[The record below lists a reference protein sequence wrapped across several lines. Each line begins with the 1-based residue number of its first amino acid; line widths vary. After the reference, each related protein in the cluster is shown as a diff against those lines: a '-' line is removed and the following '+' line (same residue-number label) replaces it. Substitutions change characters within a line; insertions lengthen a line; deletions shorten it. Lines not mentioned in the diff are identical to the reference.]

1 MAVSPDGPRPYYW
14 ARPPEWENVT
24 GPASDIIG
32 RVRELD
38 SLHAFLESAAREPK
52 VMVLEGQA
60 GIGKTTLWSRILEE
74 ARSGSFTTLSCRPA
88 ESEASL
94 SFSALSDLV
103 IEVLDTTL
111 PRLAPTQRRAL
122 EVALLHTEESGEGAD
137 RRAIAAAF
145 LEILR
150 DLARATPVLVAVDDV
165 QWMDPP
171 SAATVA
177 FALRR
182 LKSERVG
189 VLVTLRTGD
198 RHAEPLGLDRDF
210 GPQSLARITV
220 GPLPQRELSLLIRS
234 RAETPFSRSDAY
246 RLEEASGGNPF
257 LAIELARAAGTRVEL
272 MQPGTSLEVPET
284 LQIVVNRRLEP
295 LPEATKEA
303 LLLVSALGHPTER
316 VVQRALESG
325 ASEQDGLEAA
335 VEAGLLELEGDR
347 IRFTHPL
354 IRSAIYS
361 MSSPAKRRDMHRRL
375 AGVARDTEERARHLA
390 LSSTTADAKVAA
402 ALDEAARSAHE
413 RGAPEAAGELSEL
426 AERMTPQD
434 DSQRSGERALR
445 AGRYY
450 KQAGEDRR
458 ARNALHRALDRLPE
472 PRSRADALLI
482 LGYYD
487 LASGPREAAKD
498 AFLRAKQEAGDDPDL
513 LCDAEQGLAWWSM
526 GTPAALRHAR
536 RALELARRGRDPV
549 MLAESLAT
557 LAFIESR
564 LGRGIRYDLYE
575 EAMRIQQGQDH
586 SRTIRA
592 PTWILGTLLVWEG
605 DFEACRMSIEPAI
618 DAARARGD
626 FDALPDLLRPLI
638 WAEFRSGNWARAAEL
653 AEERWEVASW
663 DSEGG
668 RYPTLLER
676 ALMEAYHGKVE
687 AADALLEEAAQGFAA
702 LGRPEPPVIPGLKG
716 FMELSQ
722 GRAEEAHRFFSTFL
736 NGATGGF
743 VVGAGDSER
752 EPALQTHLPDDV
764 EALVL
769 LGDIEGAE
777 ALLRPFERKARSLG
791 RTWASAASDRCRG
804 LLAAASG
811 EIEGA
816 LKLLR
821 RSLAGHE
828 QSGEPFEVART
839 RLVMGGVERRAK
851 RKSAARDSIERA
863 LETFESLGAALWS
876 ERARDELARVGPRRA
891 SEFELTVAERRV
903 AELVSE
909 GSTNREVAAALFV
922 SIKTV
927 EATLRRVYQKLG
939 VRSRTELTRRFV
951 GEPVDA
957 SPRET

>member
-1 MAVSPDGPRPYYW
+1 
-14 ARPPEWENVT
+14 VT
-24 GPASDIIG
+24 RPASNIIG
-32 RVRELD
+32 RARELD
-38 SLHAFLESAAREPK
+38 SLHGFLESAARQPE

-60 GIGKTTLWSRILEE
+60 GIGKTTLWFRTVEE
-74 ARSGSFTTLSCRPA
+74 ARSRSFTTLTCRPA

-103 IEVLDTTL
+103 DDVLEATL
-111 PRLAPTQRRAL
+111 PRLSPTQRRAL
-122 EVALLHTEESGEGAD
+122 EVALLHTEESGESAD

-150 DLARATPVLVAVDDV
+150 DLARITPVLVAVDDV

-182 LKSERVG
+182 LKTERVG
-189 VLVTLRTGD
+189 VLVTFRTGD
-198 RHAEPLGLDRDF
+198 QHAEPLGLDRDF
-210 GPQSLARITV
+210 GPGSMDRVTV
-220 GPLPQRELSLLIRS
+220 GPLPQHELSLLIRA
-234 RAETPFSRSDAY
+234 RAETSLSRSDAH

-257 LAIELARAAGTRVEL
+257 LAIELATRAQAEL
-272 MQPGTSLEVPET
+272 MRPGKSLEVPET

-295 LPEATKEA
+295 LPEATKET

-316 VVQRALESG
+316 VVQRALDSS

-335 VEAGLLELEGDR
+335 IEAGLLEMEGDR

-354 IRSAIYS
+354 IHSAIYS
-361 MSSPAKRRDMHRRL
+361 MSAPAKRREVHRRL
-375 AGVARDTEERARHLA
+375 AGVVHDPEERARHLA

-413 RGAPEAAGELSEL
+413 RGAPEAAGELTEL
-426 AERMTPQD
+426 AERMTPED
-434 DSQRSGERALR
+434 DLQRSGERALR

-458 ARNALHRALDRLPE
+458 ARNALDRALDRLPE
-472 PRSRADALLI
+472 ARSRANALLI

-487 LASGPREAAKD
+487 LASGPLESARD
-498 AFLRAKQEAGDDPDL
+498 AFLRAKKQAGDDPDL
-513 LCDAEQGLAWWSM
+513 VCDAEQGLAWLSL
-526 GTPAALRHAR
+526 GTPAALRHAK
-536 RALELARRGRDPV
+536 RALELARQGRDPV

-564 LGRGIRYDLYE
+564 LGGGIRTDLYQ
-575 EAMRIQQGQDH
+575 EAMRIEPEDKDH

-592 PTWILGTLLVWEG
+592 PTWILGTLLLWED
-605 DFEACRMSIEPAI
+605 DFEACRLLMDPAI
-618 DAARARGD
+618 DEAKARGD
-626 FDALPDLLRPLI
+626 FDALPDFLRPLI
-638 WAEFRSGNWARAAEL
+638 WAEFRSGNWTRAAEL

-663 DSEGG
+663 SSQGG
-668 RYPTLLER
+668 RYAALLEQ
-676 ALMEAYHGKVE
+676 ALLEAHFGNVE
-687 AADALLEEAAQGFAA
+687 AADALLDEAAHGYVA
-702 LGRPEPPVIPGLKG
+702 LGKPAPPLISGLKG
-716 FMELSQ
+716 FMELSL
-722 GRAEEAHRFFSTFL
+722 GRVEEAHRLLTGFV
-736 NGATGGF
+736 NGPTGGF
-743 VVGAGDSER
+743 VTGAGGCDR
-752 EPALQTHLPDDV
+752 EPALQTYLPDDV

-769 LGDIEGAE
+769 LGDIEAAE

-791 RTWASAASDRCRG
+791 RTWASAVSDRCRG

-811 EIEGA
+811 DIEDA
-816 LKLLR
+816 LKLFQ

-839 RLVMGGVERRAK
+839 RLLMGGVERRAK
-851 RKSAARDSIERA
+851 RKSAARGSIERA
-863 LETFESLGAALWS
+863 LETFESLGAALWA
-876 ERARDELARVGPRRA
+876 ERAREELARVGLPRK

-903 AELVSE
+903 AELVAE
-909 GSTNREVAAALFV
+909 GSTNREVAAALFI

-927 EATLRRVYQKLG
+927 EATLRRIYQKLG
-939 VRSRTELTRRFV
+939 VRSRTELTRKLV
-951 GEPVDA
+951 GAPVDA